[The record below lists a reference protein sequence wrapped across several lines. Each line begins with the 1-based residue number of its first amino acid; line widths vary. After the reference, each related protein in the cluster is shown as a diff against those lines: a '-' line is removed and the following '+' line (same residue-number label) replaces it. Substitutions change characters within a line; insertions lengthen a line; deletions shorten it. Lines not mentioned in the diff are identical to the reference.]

1 MFEVHTSTGMLLNTS
16 GGSAITPIGEADLP
30 NPGYDSSAPKGLSAS
45 EKGAKARVFQGGN
58 HWDLHKML
66 DVKSGAEVIQHLSHL
81 KQCFHK
87 SFSIVFKRYYSLAE
101 SVKFEGYQGFAC
113 IALQVIDVVSPVTVS
128 RNFESWWF
136 VLLLDCICSFVSCK

>member
-1 MFEVHTSTGMLLNTS
+1 MHTSTGMLLNTS

-66 DVKSGAEVIQHLSHL
+66 DVKSGAEVNYDYNLNYLMQHLHR
-81 KQCFHK
+81 
-87 SFSIVFKRYYSLAE
+87 SFGTVFTKRYSLAE
-101 SVKFEGYQGFAC
+101 SK
-113 IALQVIDVVSPVTVS
+113 L
-128 RNFESWWF
+128 
-136 VLLLDCICSFVSCK
+136 